1 MVTGNR
7 GSPTHTAPSVFYF
20 MGRGNKPGNTT
31 NSPIIGDAGIT
42 ATPEELRELT
52 RHALELFEATPP
64 DLHNAEEVRQAITEY
79 FRSCDR
85 HGVRPANLGLYAAL
99 GLSKQE
105 VSTILNGR
113 DKNKVSPEVCDL
125 LKKSKRIL
133 STYRESLAMTGKL
146 NPVTAIFWA
155 KNYDGMTDVQQ
166 IEVTAADSASPLQ
179 LTQEELQR
187 RIPVYS
193 DAEQETG
200 DE

>member
-1 MVTGNR
+1 
-7 GSPTHTAPSVFYF
+7 

-64 DLHNAEEVRQAITEY
+64 DLHNAEEVKQAITEY

-125 LKKSKRIL
+125 LKKSKRVL

-166 IEVTAADSASPLQ
+166 IEVTAQPGPAASMTP
-179 LTQEELQR
+179 EEIARQIEKD
-187 RIPVYS
+187 IPI
-193 DAEQETG
+193 DAEYTET
-200 DE
+200 DK

>member
-1 MVTGNR
+1 MAKV
-7 GSPTHTAPSVFYF
+7 Y
-20 MGRGNKPGNTT
+20 NK
-31 NSPIIGDAGIT
+31 SPIANPGIS

-52 RHALELFEATPP
+52 RHALEVFESKPP
-64 DLHNAEEVRQAITEY
+64 DLHDAKQVKQTIIEY
-79 FRSCDR
+79 FESCDR
-85 HGVRPANLGLYAAL
+85 HGVRPANLGLYATL

-125 LKKSKRIL
+125 LKKAKQTL

-166 IEVTAADSASPLQ
+166 IEVTAADNTSPLQ
-179 LTQEELQR
+179 LSQEELQK

-193 DAEQETG
+193 DAEQT
-200 DE
+200 DEG